1 MVDDDGDVFVGQRT
15 ADNEETTR
23 GTTFL
28 DVVLSLIDIR
38 YELDV
43 ANGEQRGVVDQAAVD
58 TTLIGTFDVAELEVA
73 GLQGFLIAEVG
84 ETLGILDLGD
94 TNGST
99 TNCRQLVGTHI
110 SQYTGHVAQFMRV
123 LHACPFVTTFGQI
136 LVVVVAFIVAC
147 VKEVLEVIKTNGV
160 N

>member
-1 MVDDDGDVFVGQRT
+1 MVDNDGDVFVGQRT
-15 ADNEETTR
+15 ADNEESTCSATL
-23 GTTFL
+23 L
-28 DVVLSLIDIR
+28 DVILLLIYIR

-58 TTLIGTFDVAELEVA
+58 TTLVGTFDVTELEVA
-73 GLQGFLIAEVG
+73 GFQGLLIAEVG

-94 TNGST
+94 SNGST
-99 TNCRQLVGTHI
+99 ANHRQLVSTHI
-110 SQYTGHVAQFMRV
+110 SQYAGHVAQFVRV
-123 LHACPFVTTFGQI
+123 LHACPLVTTLGQI
-136 LVVVVAFIVAC
+136 LVVVMAFIVAC

>member
-1 MVDDDGDVFVGQRT
+1 M
-15 ADNEETTR
+15 
-23 GTTFL
+23 
-28 DVVLSLIDIR
+28 
-38 YELDV
+38 
-43 ANGEQRGVVDQAAVD
+43 
-58 TTLIGTFDVAELEVA
+58 AELEVA
-73 GLQGFLIAEVG
+73 GLQGLLIAEVG

-110 SQYTGHVAQFMRV
+110 SQYAGHVAQFMRV

-136 LVVVVAFIVAC
+136 LVVVVAFIVTC